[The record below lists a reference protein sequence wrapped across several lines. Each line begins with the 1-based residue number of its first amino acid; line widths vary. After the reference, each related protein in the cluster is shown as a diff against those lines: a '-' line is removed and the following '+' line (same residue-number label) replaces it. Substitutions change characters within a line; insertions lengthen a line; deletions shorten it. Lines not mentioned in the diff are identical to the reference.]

1 MSTFSDANQVRLLL
15 KMKLSVYA
23 WYSSSTVVSIDD
35 GFGVVIGVK
44 QMDNS
49 IRKLIPPVVNDISVK
64 AEVE

>member
-23 WYSSSTVVSIDD
+23 WYNSSTVVSIDD
-35 GFGVVIGVK
+35 GFGVVVGVK

-49 IRKLIPPVVNDISVK
+49 IRKLVPPVVNGVSVK